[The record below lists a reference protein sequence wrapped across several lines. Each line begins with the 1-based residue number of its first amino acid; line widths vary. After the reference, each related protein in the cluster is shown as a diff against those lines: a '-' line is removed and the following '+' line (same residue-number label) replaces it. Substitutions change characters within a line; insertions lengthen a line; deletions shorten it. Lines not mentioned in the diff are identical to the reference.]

1 MTYTPLSAM
10 RERIASA
17 EGTAF
22 ITSLYGSEELELQ
35 RKRYLAALDAFE
47 ARFGE
52 RDVIVLSAPGRT
64 ELSGNHTDHQHG
76 RVLAASLSL
85 DTLCVC
91 AKRDDYRVNL
101 VSEGHRDTV
110 LELEDLTPDEKE
122 YGRSTALV
130 RGMAAGIAPYGIP
143 LSGFDAYTTSRVPSG
158 GGFSSSA
165 AFEVLLGTLFCALA
179 DDSLPPMEIAKLG
192 QLAENVWFGKPCGLM
207 DQCACALGGVS
218 ALDFTDPSNPVAE
231 SIPFDFGEHGY
242 ALCAVSV
249 GSSHADLTAD
259 YAAIPGEMGMVAEE
273 FGLKVLRFVDR
284 EEFEARLSELEAKL
298 PPRAILRA
306 KHYFDENERVPRMVE
321 ALRKGDVETYRREM
335 LASGESSCHQ
345 LQNIVPDSKPDEL
358 ALARALEKSAEL
370 LGDKG
375 AWRVHGG
382 GFGGSMQALMPAELF
397 EDYRSAMDALFGQG
411 ATQLLRVRAK
421 GAVIFE

>member
-1 MTYTPLSAM
+1 MTYTPLSTM
-10 RERIASA
+10 RERIASS

-22 ITSLYGSEELELQ
+22 LTSLYGEEELALQ
-35 RKRYLAALDAFE
+35 RTRYLAALDAFE
-47 ARFGE
+47 GRFGA
-52 RDVIVLSAPGRT
+52 RDVLLLSAPGRT

-76 RVLAASLSL
+76 RVLAASLRV
-85 DTLCVC
+85 DTLCVA
-91 AKRDDYRVNL
+91 AKREDYHVNL

-110 LELEDLTPDEKE
+110 LELEDLTPEEKE

-130 RGMAAGIAPYGIP
+130 RGMAAGISPYGIP

-165 AFEVLLGTLFCALA
+165 AFEVLLGTLFCALG

-192 QLAENVWFGKPCGLM
+192 QMAENIWFGKPCGLM

-218 ALDFTDPSNPVAE
+218 ALDFTDPANPVAQ
-231 SIPFDFGEHGY
+231 SIPFDFGEYGY

-259 YAAIPGEMGMVAEE
+259 YAAIPGEMGMVAQE
-273 FGLKVLRFVDR
+273 FGMKVLRFVER
-284 EEFEARLSELEAKL
+284 EEFEARLPELTKKL

-321 ALRKGDVETYRREM
+321 ALQKGDLETYRREM
-335 LASGESSCHQ
+335 MASGESSYHQ

-358 ALARALEKSAEL
+358 SLAKALEKSAEL

-382 GFGGSMQALMPAELF
+382 GFGGSMQALMPTELF
-397 EDYRSAMDALFGQG
+397 ENYRREMDALFGEG
-411 ATQLLRVRAK
+411 ATRLLRVRSR